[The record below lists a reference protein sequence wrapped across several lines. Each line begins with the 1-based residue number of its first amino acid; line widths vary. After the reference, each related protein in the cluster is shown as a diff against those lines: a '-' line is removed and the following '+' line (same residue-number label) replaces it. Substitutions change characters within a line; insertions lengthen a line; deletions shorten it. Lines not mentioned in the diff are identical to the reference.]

1 MRLERTS
8 RRRLLSG
15 LLVTTSAAALAVAL
29 IRGPTPEGALA
40 RQAQG
45 SLAWR
50 VEVLETY
57 PHDPLAHTEGLLYE
71 APGRLL
77 ESEGKAYPDGQGGMQ
92 LRSSLRRV
100 DLVTGQVLQQADRVD
115 HWAEGLA
122 QVGDQLVQLSL
133 ERGRATRYDAQT
145 FARRADLSFDAPGE
159 GWGLCFDGS
168 HLWLSDGSEYLQRR
182 DAYSLAGRGS
192 LRVHLDGQPLKGL
205 NELEC
210 VGRLIYAN
218 LFPGAGAPANR
229 IVVIDAGTGA
239 VLAEVDAAGLLAPA
253 EAELAADLNGIAYL
267 GEDRFALT
275 GKLWPKTFVVRFVG
289 PPLPT
294 PTPPP
299 PTPTPLPEPRRLD
312 YTVLDRYRHDQRCYT
327 QGLVWTA
334 GRVLESCGLVGESRI
349 QELDLA
355 GGRILRSK
363 ALPPE
368 VFGEGITVVGDRI
381 FQITWKDQAGLIWG
395 LEDFESKGRFSY
407 AGEGWGLCYDGQN
420 LRHSDGSSVIRAYSA
435 DADYRPLSSRLIF
448 QGQLLATQ
456 LNELE
461 CVGRDIWANVY
472 LSNDILRI
480 DGETGLAT
488 GILNLEALDPR
499 LPGLGLVLNGIAY
512 DAADNSYL
520 VTGKQ
525 WPWIYRLRIH
535 EGRAEQPGRLW
546 LPLMLQGY

>member
-1 MRLERTS
+1 MT
-8 RRRLLSG
+8 RRALSG
-15 LLVTTSAAALAVAL
+15 LLSAAAAAALAVAL
-29 IRGPTPEGALA
+29 TRPPAPAWVTAHP
-40 RQAQG
+40 AQG
-45 SLAWR
+45 ALAWR
-50 VEVLETY
+50 VELLETY

-71 APGRLL
+71 EPGRLL
-77 ESEGKAYPDGQGGMQ
+77 ESEGKAYPDGQGGTQ
-92 LRSSLRRV
+92 FRSSLRRV
-100 DLVTGQVLQQADRVD
+100 DLKTGQVLQQADRVD

-122 QVGDQLVQLSL
+122 QVGEQLVQLSL
-133 ERGRATRYDAQT
+133 ERGKATRYDALT
-145 FARRADLSFDAPGE
+145 FARRAELSFDAPGE

-168 HLWLSDGSEYLQRR
+168 HLWQSDGSEYLQRR

-210 VGRLIYAN
+210 VGRLIYAS
-218 LFPGAGAPANR
+218 LFPGAGAPENR
-229 IVVIDAGTGA
+229 IVAIDAGTGA
-239 VLAEVDAAGLLAPA
+239 VLAQVDAAGLLTPA
-253 EAELAADLNGIAYL
+253 EAELAADLNGIANL
-267 GEDRFALT
+267 GEGRFALT
-275 GKLWPKTFVVRFVG
+275 GKLWPKLFVVRFVG
-289 PPLPT
+289 PPLPS

-312 YTVLDRYRHDQRCYT
+312 YSVLGRYRHDQRCYT

-334 GRVLESCGLVGESRI
+334 GRVLESCGIVGESRI
-349 QELDLA
+349 QELDLD
-355 GGRILRSK
+355 GGRILRTQ

-381 FQITWKDQAGLIWG
+381 FQITWKDQVGLIWG

-407 AGEGWGLCYDGQN
+407 AGEGWGLCYDGEK

-435 DADYRPLSSRLIF
+435 DAEYRPLSSRLIF

-461 CVGRDIWANVY
+461 CVGRDIWANVF
-472 LSNDILRI
+472 LTNEILRI

-488 GILNLEALDPR
+488 GVLGLEALDPKI
-499 LPGLGLVLNGIAY
+499 PGPGLVLNGIAY
-512 DAADNSYL
+512 DAADDSYL
-520 VTGKQ
+520 VTGKL

-535 EGRAEQPGRLW
+535 EGQAGRLW
-546 LPLMLQGY
+546 LPLLVLGY